1 MARFVLSGVWKD
13 KAVKDAVKSIRGL
26 TKETNVFAKRSKAA
40 WGAAAVAASYYGK
53 RALKDSMQNALA
65 DEKAQRSLALTLK
78 NVASATDL
86 AIYSTEAQ
94 IAQMGKLYGIS
105 DDVLRPSLARLA
117 RSTADVS
124 EAQNALSV
132 ALNISAATGKD
143 VETIAAA
150 LGKAYDGNSASLGR
164 LGLGVDSS
172 ILKTKDMNKI
182 MTVLRKNFAGFA
194 EQEAKTAAGGF
205 DRLKV
210 AADEASE
217 VIGVALIDAINR
229 FVAKG
234 GGIDGFTKKLQG
246 TAQTVADIIGSIGI
260 MFDKLEQD
268 PVLNKILY
276 LGRAISKVFGAIV
289 NYAAAEGKQQ
299 RINLALQKAKTTQ
312 IISARNAEFMALKN
326 AKEAKNLAE
335 GKLDVDKKSVEQ
347 LMAEE
352 AAKKA
357 GFKITEDI
365 DSIQTVA
372 AANRLAQIR
381 TEKFESIDL
390 YRTQIDGV
398 NKVLDSQK
406 AALDSWL
413 AYWNA
418 TVANMK
424 TPAASNYLGIQ
435 GTATGGG
442 AGAGATV
449 TPSAIPTFVPDPVAA
464 PMSTGTFDYLGVGAS
479 GGSPINLTINNAGSV
494 LAEQDLQN
502 AILEGIQRVQ
512 YYGANPIL
520 PNGGR

>member
-1 MARFVLSGVWKD
+1 
-13 KAVKDAVKSIRGL
+13 
-26 TKETNVFAKRSKAA
+26 
-40 WGAAAVAASYYGK
+40 
-53 RALKDSMQNALA
+53 
-65 DEKAQRSLALTLK
+65 
-78 NVASATDL
+78 
-86 AIYSTEAQ
+86 
-94 IAQMGKLYGIS
+94 
-105 DDVLRPSLARLA
+105 
-117 RSTADVS
+117 
-124 EAQNALSV
+124 
-132 ALNISAATGKD
+132 
-143 VETIAAA
+143 
-150 LGKAYDGNSASLGR
+150 
-164 LGLGVDSS
+164 
-172 ILKTKDMNKI
+172 
-182 MTVLRKNFAGFA
+182 
-194 EQEAKTAAGGF
+194 
-205 DRLKV
+205 
-210 AADEASE
+210 
-217 VIGVALIDAINR
+217 
-229 FVAKG
+229 
-234 GGIDGFTKKLQG
+234 
-246 TAQTVADIIGSIGI
+246 
-260 MFDKLEQD
+260 
-268 PVLNKILY
+268 
-276 LGRAISKVFGAIV
+276 
-289 NYAAAEGKQQ
+289 
-299 RINLALQKAKTTQ
+299 
-312 IISARNAEFMALKN
+312 MALKN

-352 AAKKA
+352 AAKRA

-424 TPAASNYLGIQ
+424 APAASNYLGIQ

-449 TPSAIPTFVPDPVAA
+449 TPSAIPTFVPAPVPA

>member
-1 MARFVLSGVWKD
+1 MARFILSGVWKD

-26 TKETNVFAKRSKAA
+26 TKDTDFFAKRSKAA
-40 WGAAAVAASYYGK
+40 WGAASVAAAYYTK
-53 RALKDSMQNALA
+53 KVVKDSIQNALA

-86 AIYSTEAQ
+86 AVLSTEAQ
-94 IAQMGKLYGIS
+94 ITQMGKLYGLS

-117 RSTADVS
+117 RSTQDVAT
-124 EAQNALSV
+124 AQSALTV
-132 ALNISAATGKD
+132 AMDISAATGKD
-143 VETIAAA
+143 IETVSAAI
-150 LGKAYDGNSASLGR
+150 GKAYDGNTASLGR
-164 LGLGVDSS
+164 LGLGVDST
-172 ILKTKDMNKI
+172 ILKSKDMNKI
-182 MTVLRKNFAGFA
+182 MTVLRGNFKGFA
-194 EQEAKTAAGGF
+194 EQEANTATGALN
-205 DRLKV
+205 RLNV
-210 AADEASE
+210 AADQAKET
-217 VIGVALIDAINR
+217 IGFALIDAINNL
-229 FVAKG
+229 VSKQ
-234 GGIDGFTKKLQG
+234 GGITSLTDKMTMF
-246 TAQTVADIIGSIGI
+246 AQTIADIVGSISI
-260 MFDKLEQD
+260 MFDKIQQD
-268 PVLNKILY
+268 PVLNKILK
-276 LGRAISKVFGAIV
+276 LGGLIAGAFKRIV
-289 NYAAAEGKQQ
+289 DYAAAEGKQQ
-299 RINLALQKAKTTQ
+299 RINLALQKSKTTQ
-312 IISARNAEFMALKN
+312 IISARNAEYMALKN
-326 AKEAKNLAE
+326 AKEAKGLAE

-352 AAKKA
+352 AAKRA

-390 YRTQIDGV
+390 YQTQIQGV

-424 TPAASNYLGIQ
+424 APAASNYLGIQ

-442 AGAGATV
+442 AGAMV
-449 TPSAIPTFVPDPVAA
+449 TPSAIPAFVPAPVAA

>member
-1 MARFVLSGVWKD
+1 MD
-13 KAVKDAVKSIRGL
+13 
-26 TKETNVFAKRSKAA
+26 
-40 WGAAAVAASYYGK
+40 
-53 RALKDSMQNALA
+53 
-65 DEKAQRSLALTLK
+65 
-78 NVASATDL
+78 
-86 AIYSTEAQ
+86 
-94 IAQMGKLYGIS
+94 
-105 DDVLRPSLARLA
+105 
-117 RSTADVS
+117 
-124 EAQNALSV
+124 
-132 ALNISAATGKD
+132 ISAATGKD
-143 VETIAAA
+143 IETISAA
-150 LGKAYDGNSASLGR
+150 LGKAYDGNAASLGR
-164 LGLGVDSS
+164 LGLGVDSTV
-172 ILKTKDMNKI
+172 LKSKDMNKI
-182 MTVLRKNFAGFA
+182 MTVLRKNFSGFA
-194 EQEAKTAAGGF
+194 AQEAKTAAGGF
-205 DRLKV
+205 DRIKV

-217 VIGVALIDAINR
+217 VIGVALIDALNR
-229 FVAKG
+229 FIAKG
-234 GGIDGFTKKLQG
+234 GGIEGFTKKLEG
-246 TAQTVADIIGSIGI
+246 TAQTVADIIGSIEI
-260 MFDKLEQD
+260 MFAKLEQD

-299 RINLALQKAKTTQ
+299 RINLAMQKSKTAQ
-312 IISARNAEFMALKN
+312 IISARNAEYMELKN
-326 AKEAKNLAE
+326 AKEAKGLAE

-352 AAKKA
+352 AAKRA

-390 YRTQIDGV
+390 YQTQIQGV

-424 TPAASNYLGIQ
+424 APAASNYLGIQ

-442 AGAGATV
+442 GGAMV
-449 TPSAIPTFVPDPVAA
+449 TPSAIPAFVPAPVAA
-464 PMSTGTFDYLGVGAS
+464 PMSIGTFDYLGVGAS

>member
-13 KAVKDAVKSIRGL
+13 KAVKDAIKGIRGL
-26 TKETNVFAKRSKAA
+26 TKETSVFAKKSKAA
-40 WGAAAVAASYYGK
+40 WGAAAVAATYYGK
-53 RALKDSMQNALA
+53 RALKDSIQNALA

-86 AIYSTEAQ
+86 AVYSTEAQ
-94 IAQMGKLYGIS
+94 ITQMGKLYGLS

-117 RSTADVS
+117 RSTEDVAT
-124 EAQNALSV
+124 AQSALTV
-132 ALNISAATGKD
+132 AMNISAATGKD
-143 VETIAAA
+143 IETISAA
-150 LGKAYDGNSASLGR
+150 LGKAYDGNTASLGR
-164 LGLGVDSS
+164 LGLGVDSTV
-172 ILKTKDMNKI
+172 LKSKDMNKI

-205 DRLKV
+205 NRLKV

-217 VIGVALIDAINR
+217 VIGVALIDAINK
-229 FVAKG
+229 FIAKG
-234 GGIDGFTKKLQG
+234 GGIDGFTKKLEG
-246 TAQTVADIIGSIGI
+246 TAQTVADIIASIGI

-299 RINLALQKAKTTQ
+299 RINLALQKSKTTQ
-312 IISARNAEFMALKN
+312 IISARNAEYMALKN

-352 AAKKA
+352 AAKRA

-424 TPAASNYLGIQ
+424 APAASNYLGIQ

-442 AGAGATV
+442 AGAMV
-449 TPSAIPTFVPDPVAA
+449 TPSAIPAFVPAPVAA